1 VPLIEV
7 THDRSLTDAELRSLA
22 DHLPDLVAEAVDC
35 PEEPWSGT
43 AGPGD
48 IEIRFRAKSDHDVG
62 QLRVVVEVRTK
73 LFASRLVD
81 KQQRADL
88 IRDRLADL
96 GLEQIGVWL
105 ILAEGAWSQS

>member
-1 VPLIEV
+1 MPLVDI
-7 THDRSLTDAELRSLA
+7 THDRRVTDAELRCLA
-22 DHLPDLVAEAVDC
+22 DNLPDLVAEAVNCHD
-35 PEEPWSGT
+35 EPWSG
-43 AGPGD
+43 APEAGD
-48 IEIRFRAKSDHDVG
+48 IEIRFHVRSDHDVG
-62 QLRVVVEVRTK
+62 QLRFVIEVRTK

-88 IRDRLADL
+88 IRERLSDL